1 MTTALRALVRYG
13 YVPFM
18 VLGINAAA
26 FFVVAYGHSYLWFLP
41 LLLLA
46 LGTAFYS
53 ERILPVHEEWNE
65 PNGEEAATVWHA
77 IVYELSN
84 TVGILMIPLVAF
96 LLNHAPGEQ
105 HITLWPRD
113 WPLLAQLV
121 TALVV
126 GDFAFTLI
134 HFLSHRFSTLW
145 RLHAVHHSVTKLY
158 GFNGFVRHPLHQML
172 DMAVGSAPLALAG
185 MPVSVA
191 ALLGFTVSV
200 QLIVQHSNVDYELGP
215 FRNILS
221 VGRIHH
227 LHHVNWG
234 KEGDVNFGLF
244 LTLWDR
250 LFGTFQAEPSRPITA
265 SDMGIDDIPDFPK
278 NYSEHLAF
286 PMRYKP
292 GAAAAARAAAAEQQ
306 QHAEDLRGLHS
317 S

>member
-46 LGTAFYS
+46 LGAAFYS

-105 HITLWPRD
+105 LIGLWPQD
-113 WPLLAQLV
+113 WPISGPAHP
-121 TALVV
+121 ALVV

-191 ALLGFTVSV
+191 ALLGFAVSV

-250 LFGTFQAEPSRPITA
+250 LFGTVPGRAIAPDHGSATWASTTSRISQRTIA
-265 SDMGIDDIPDFPK
+265 SI
-278 NYSEHLAF
+278 
-286 PMRYKP
+286 
-292 GAAAAARAAAAEQQ
+292 
-306 QHAEDLRGLHS
+306 
-317 S
+317 

>member
-1 MTTALRALVRYG
+1 MTNLPRALVRYG

-18 VLGINAAA
+18 ILGINAAA
-26 FFVVAYGHSYLWFLP
+26 YFVVANGHSYLRLLP

-46 LGTAFYS
+46 LGTAFLA
-53 ERILPVHEEWNE
+53 ERIQPVHAEWNE
-65 PNGEEAATVWHA
+65 PHGDEAANTWHA

-84 TVGILMIPLVAF
+84 TAGVLMIPLVAY
-96 LLNHAPGEQ
+96 LLQLKPGGL
-105 HITLWPRD
+105 IGLWPRE
-113 WPLLAQLV
+113 WPILAQLLM
-121 TALVV
+121 ALVIA
-126 GDFAFTLI
+126 DFGFTLI
-134 HFLSHRFSTLW
+134 HFLSHRWQPLW
-145 RLHAVHHSVTKLY
+145 RLHAVHHGVTRLY

-172 DMAVGSAPLALAG
+172 DMAIGTAPLAFAG

-191 ALLGFTVSV
+191 ALLGFAVSI

-215 FRNILS
+215 FRNVLS

-250 LFGTFQAEPSRPITA
+250 LFGTFQPEPSRPITA
-265 SDMGIDDIPDFPK
+265 RDMGIDEIPDFPK
-278 NYSEHLAF
+278 RYSEHLVF

-292 GAAAAARAAAAEQQ
+292 GAVTSAQPQQ
-306 QHAEDLRGLHS
+306 EERLRGLQS

>member
-46 LGTAFYS
+46 LGTAFFA

-96 LLNHAPGEQ
+96 LLNHQQGEQ
-105 HITLWPRD
+105 LIGLWPQH
-113 WPLLAQLV
+113 WPLLAQLIL
-121 TALVV
+121 AIVV

-134 HFLSHRFSTLW
+134 HFLSHRWSALW

-191 ALLGFTVSV
+191 ALLGLAVSV

-215 FRNILS
+215 FRNVLS

-265 SDMGIDDIPDFPK
+265 HDMGIDDIPDFPK
-278 NYSEHLAF
+278 NYSEHLVF
-286 PMRYKP
+286 PIHYKP
-292 GAAAAARAAAAEQQ
+292 GAAAAAAAEQAR
-306 QHAEDLRGLHS
+306 HDEELRGLHS